1 MLSDTGLTSVEPW
14 LLTGAV
20 FQLEIIISSSNLAVA
35 YPVPGQ
41 GICSPKHLARDIDN
55 PETPA
60 KSLLLE
66 AH

>member
-1 MLSDTGLTSVEPW
+1 MLSDTVLTSVEP
-14 LLTGAV
+14 LLLAGAV
-20 FQLEIIISSSNLAVA
+20 LQLERVLPSDNLTVA
-35 YPVPGQ
+35 HPVPGQ